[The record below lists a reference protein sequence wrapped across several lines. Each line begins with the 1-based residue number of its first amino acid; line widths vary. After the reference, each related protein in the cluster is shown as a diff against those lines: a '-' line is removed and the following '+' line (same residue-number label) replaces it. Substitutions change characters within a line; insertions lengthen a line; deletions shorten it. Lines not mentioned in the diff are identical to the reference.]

1 MAKNSSF
8 LLGTI
13 VGGIAGAA
21 TALFLSSERGK
32 QLLTE
37 SAQHG
42 KQLLS
47 DLKESNINEWRKSE
61 EKEELIKSE
70 QEKSHS
76 VSSIPIP
83 LPSSD
88 AEQLLKETEEDV
100 NDVEKHLNKGMDT
113 HGEN

>member
-1 MAKNSSF
+1 MAKNGSF
-8 LLGTI
+8 LLGAI

-37 SAQHG
+37 SAQQG
-42 KQLLS
+42 KQLLN
-47 DLKESNINEWRKSE
+47 DLKEGNINEWRKSE
-61 EKEELIKSE
+61 EKEEPIKNE
-70 QEKSHS
+70 QEKPHS

-88 AEQLLKETEEDV
+88 VEQLLKETEQAV
-100 NDVEKHLNKGMDT
+100 HDVEKRLNKGTDA
-113 HGEN
+113 HGES